1 MENWEQRYQ
10 EGSTGWDIGYASP
23 ALCQYFDQLEDQSID
38 ILIPGAGNAYEAEYL
53 FKQGFKKVHVIDIA
67 PSPLENLKKRV
78 PNFPT
83 EHLIQDDFF
92 AHQGQYDLIV
102 EQTFF
107 CAIPPTQ
114 RLAYAKQVHRLLKP
128 GGKLMGLLWSVP
140 LNEDHPPYGGD
151 KQEYDEYFKERFDY
165 LYFDAARNSIKP
177 RAGREY
183 FLLAKKKID

>member
-10 EGSTGWDIGYASP
+10 EGSTGWDIGYPTP
-23 ALCQYFDQLEDQSID
+23 ALCNYFDQLSDKSIK

-53 FKQGFKKVHVIDIA
+53 FQNGFEQVHVIDIA
-67 PSPLENLKKRV
+67 PSPLKNLKKRV
-78 PNFPT
+78 PNFPS
-83 EHLIQDDFF
+83 EQLIQGDFF
-92 AHQGQYDLIV
+92 EHQGQYDLIV

-107 CAIPPTQ
+107 CAIPPVQ
-114 RLAYAKQVHRLLKP
+114 RSAYAKQVHRLLKP

-151 KQEYDEYFKERFDY
+151 KKEYDEYFKDQFDY
-165 LYFDAARNSIKP
+165 LYFEAAKNSIKP